1 MSDLVKFLSKIL
13 LACLLVIGVGWA
25 TYIGVRYYHAEQV
38 AYRWIS
44 GLAAKQAAWE
54 KKIAESGLLLEL
66 RDRETFIKPTTRRKV
81 KAAQAKSRWKKYLRS
96 QELPKK
102 MY

>member
-1 MSDLVKFLSKIL
+1 VIVNDENIERALRKFK
-13 LACLLVIGVGWA
+13 
-25 TYIGVRYYHAEQV
+25 
-38 AYRWIS
+38 
-44 GLAAKQAAWE
+44 
-54 KKIAESGLLLEL
+54 KKIGESGLLLEL
-66 RDRETFIKPTTRRKV
+66 RERETFVKPTTRKKV